1 MRYIVSLDLGTSA
14 IKVALFDENGKI
26 VSSSNQEYSLITPD
40 TLSVELDAETYWI
53 AFKAGLAETLARAKV
68 DVKDIKAFGISAQ
81 GETLVFV
88 DSTGKVLRNA
98 IIWMDNRAQDESEE
112 LDKHFP
118 RETTMQVS
126 GQVSIVPTWP
136 AAKILWVSRHEP
148 EVFKKTAKFLLIEDY
163 FIYRLTGKF
172 VAEGSLLCSTLYWDI
187 NTKKYWKDM
196 LNYLGISEGQ
206 LPEIRESGEIVGS
219 LLPDVARELG
229 LDAET
234 KVSTGVL
241 DQAAGAIGVGN
252 VVNGVFSECTG
263 SALAICATVEKSF
276 VDPAGKMPCHYHG
289 IPNTYMA
296 HTFTTGGMV
305 IKWLRNNFCG
315 PEMEVGELSGID
327 PYQIM
332 SMEAEKIVPGS
343 DGLLML
349 PHLQGAMAPEAN
361 AKAKGVFYGIT
372 LRHTRAHFV
381 RAVMESVA
389 FIVRRNI
396 DVLEDMGVKVGE
408 IRALGGGAKS
418 PVWNQI
424 KADVTGRTVVVTE
437 SDEAACLG
445 AAVVAGVGVGIFDNL
460 QKACEKM
467 VEIKQVYK
475 PNPENRAIY
484 DEMYSKYVDLYDAIC
499 PIFER
504 G

>member
-1 MRYIVSLDLGTSA
+1 MRYILSLDLGTSA
-14 IKVALFDENGKI
+14 FKVALFDENGKI
-26 VSSSNQEYSLITPD
+26 TSSSTQEYSLITPD
-40 TLSVELDAETYWI
+40 TLSVELNVDTYWS
-53 AFKAGLAETLARAKV
+53 AFKAGLADTLKQAKV
-68 DVKDIKAFGISAQ
+68 DVGDIKAFGLSAQ
-81 GETLVFV
+81 GETLIFL
-88 DSTGKVLRNA
+88 DANNKVLRNA
-98 IIWMDNRAQDESEE
+98 IIWMDNRAQGEAEE
-112 LDKHFP
+112 LDRHFP
-118 RETTMQVS
+118 REKTISVS

-148 EVFKKTAKFLLIEDY
+148 EIFKKTAKFLLIEDY

-187 NTKKYWKDM
+187 NTKKYWQEM
-196 LNYLGISEGQ
+196 LDYLGITEQQ
-206 LPEIRESGEIVGS
+206 LPAICESGEIVGT
-219 LLPDVARELG
+219 LLPEVAKELG
-229 LDAET
+229 LDPDT
-234 KVSTGVL
+234 MVSTGLL

-252 VVNGVFSECTG
+252 IVNGVFSECTG
-263 SALAICATVEKSF
+263 SALAICATVERSF

-305 IKWLRNNFCG
+305 MKWFRDSFCG
-315 PEMEVGELSGID
+315 SEKDVADISGLD
-327 PYQIM
+327 PYSIM
-332 SMEAEKIVPGS
+332 SLEAEKVAPGS

-372 LRHTRAHFV
+372 LHHTRGHFI
-381 RAVMESVA
+381 RAVMEAVA

-396 DVLEDMGVKVGE
+396 DVLEDMGVKVGQ

-418 PVWNQI
+418 AVWNQI
-424 KADVTGRTVVVTE
+424 KADVTGRDVVITE

-445 AAVVAGVGVGIFDNL
+445 AAIVAGVGAGIFDSL
-460 QKACEKM
+460 QNACDKM
-467 VEIKQVYK
+467 VEVKNVYK
-475 PNPENRAIY
+475 PNPANRAIY
-484 DEMYSKYVDLYDAIC
+484 DEMYKKYVDLYDVIC

>member
-40 TLSVELDAETYWI
+40 TLSVELNAETYWI

-68 DVKDIKAFGISAQ
+68 DVKDIKVFGISAQ

-88 DSTGKVLRNA
+88 DSSGKVLRNA
-98 IIWMDNRAQDESEE
+98 IIWMDNRAQDEAEE

-196 LNYLGISEGQ
+196 LDYLAITEEQ

-219 LLPDVARELG
+219 LLPGVASELG
-229 LDAET
+229 LDPDT

-263 SALAICATVEKSF
+263 SALAICATVERSF

-305 IKWLRNNFCG
+305 MKWLRNNFCG

-332 SMEAEKIVPGS
+332 SMEAERIVPGS

-475 PNPENRAIY
+475 PNPENRAVY
-484 DEMYSKYVDLYDAIC
+484 DEMYSKYVDLYDAVC
-499 PIFER
+499 PIYER